1 MKRLV
6 LILLA
11 LASLQCAFAATVREV
26 ILRDSTDRLM
36 IPVDR
41 NTMLD
46 LYDYYDAGQ
55 HVYAK
60 TPNKEEVEIDS
71 ITDNYI
77 CISTSR
83 ISLIQAWLA
92 KAGSD
97 SIVVVSTTYETKPRM
112 SIVRAYNAQSF
123 DDITDKVFTPL
134 TLDDFIAKG
143 TTKAKKAEL
152 KEKIPG
158 LYVVYSINASTG
170 EILASHHTYECF
182 SKEDYDAIKP
192 YLVEKRSLVLKGKK
206 YRLAR

>member
-1 MKRLV
+1 MKRLL

-26 ILRDSTDRLM
+26 ILRDTTDRLM

-60 TPNKEEVEIDS
+60 TQNSEEVEIDS

-83 ISLIQAWLA
+83 VSLIQAWLA

-97 SIVVVSTTYETKPRM
+97 SIVVVSTTYETKPHM

-143 TTKAKKAEL
+143 TTKAKRAEL
-152 KEKIPG
+152 MEKIPG
-158 LYVVYSINASTG
+158 FYVVYSIDASTG
-170 EILASHHTYECF
+170 DIFANHHTNECF
-182 SKEDYDAIKP
+182 TKEDYDAIKP
-192 YLVEKRSLVLKGKK
+192 YLVEERHLVLKGRK
-206 YRLAR
+206 YRLAK

>member
-97 SIVVVSTTYETKPRM
+97 SIVVVSTTY
-112 SIVRAYNAQSF
+112 
-123 DDITDKVFTPL
+123 
-134 TLDDFIAKG
+134 
-143 TTKAKKAEL
+143 
-152 KEKIPG
+152 
-158 LYVVYSINASTG
+158 
-170 EILASHHTYECF
+170 
-182 SKEDYDAIKP
+182 
-192 YLVEKRSLVLKGKK
+192 
-206 YRLAR
+206 